1 MGQMSGNSN
10 GVLRLLMKLS
20 LQTDF
25 ALRTLMYLA
34 SREGRQTIEGIAKF
48 FQISEPHLAKVV
60 NQLSRLGYLRSIRG
74 VGGGIE
80 LAKPTDEVTIGEV
93 VLAMEGNLHLLD
105 CVGIENVCVIQPAC
119 LLKGVLAEAERIQMD
134 YLNSVRLSD
143 VLPIPRDRPLS
154 LR

>member
-1 MGQMSGNSN
+1 MQLTM
-10 GVLRLLMKLS
+10 
-20 LQTDF
+20 QTDY

-34 SREGRQTIEGIAKF
+34 SRSDRATVADVATLF
-48 FQISEPHLAKVV
+48 DISSNHVAKVV
-60 NQLSRLGYLRSIRG
+60 NLLSRFGYIRSVRG
-74 VGGGIE
+74 LGGGIE
-80 LAKPTDEVTIGEV
+80 LAVPLEEIRLGEV
-93 VLAMEGNLHLLD
+93 IERFEGNLHLLD

-143 VLPIPRDRPLS
+143 VLPVPRDRPLS